1 MNNIIIVYESVKQ
14 ALALWL
20 EMFFHLCGI
29 EVGLY
34 ALNKPKKL
42 KRKKC
47 KYLYL
52 GTEQWID
59 FMEDVD
65 KSDDVFVMKLK
76 DFGKRNQSAL
86 FINSLKK
93 YSKYNLD
100 ILYSLIDVFYNSDI
114 VLKEIARE
122 YNQTDLLAAHIY
134 HQCIYRDPQLLKQA
148 YKIYNFAL
156 DKVMG
161 NRVIKNDNF
170 HSRYIEL
177 FIKWRINEV
186 NQKLKLPSDY
196 KLSQQAEQLFIDYGE
211 YSAVGYLCA
220 KIIGGEYYSTSFM
233 SLYCDFNASNDYQL
247 AYELGQ
253 YFWKIRDYEKAQNC
267 YIASYRKN
275 QYFFRPL
282 YKLAKLRE
290 KREEIGR
297 AFDLYDV
304 IIEMLEYRKKGGR
317 LTPLEAEYLYKSYF
331 SKGLIWNR
339 ILKNPE
345 KVEKYN
351 EKMYEVMS
359 FAQRNNLFFD
369 DLEKF
374 VTIKDQKKLKNLM
387 QDRLSNIIACQK

>member
-14 ALALWL
+14 AFALWL

-34 ALNKPKKL
+34 ALNKPEKL

-59 FMEDVD
+59 CIEDID
-65 KSDDVFVMKLK
+65 NSNDIFVMKLK
-76 DFGKRNQSAL
+76 ESVELDQDIL
-86 FINSLKK
+86 CINGLKK
-93 YSKYNLD
+93 YSNYNLR
-100 ILYSLIDVFYNSDI
+100 ILYSLIDGFYNSDI

-148 YKIYNFAL
+148 YIIYKFAL
-156 DKVMG
+156 EKIMG
-161 NRVIKNDNF
+161 NNIIKNDNF

-186 NQKLKLPSDY
+186 NQKRKMSCDY
-196 KLSQQAEQLFIDYGE
+196 KLSQQAEQFFAEYGK

-220 KIIGGEYYSTSFM
+220 NIIGAEYYSTSFM
-233 SLYCDFNASNDYQL
+233 SLYYDFNASNDYQL

-253 YFWKIRDYEKAQNC
+253 YFWKTRDYEKAENC
-267 YIASYRKN
+267 YIVSYQKN

-282 YKLAKLRE
+282 YKLAKLYE
-290 KREEIGR
+290 MREEIDQ
-297 AFDLYDV
+297 AFSFYDK
-304 IIEMLEYRKKGGR
+304 IIEMLEYRKKRGR
-317 LTPLEAEYLYKSYF
+317 LTPLEAEYLYKSYL
-331 SKGLIWNR
+331 SKGLIWSR
-339 ILKNPE
+339 VLKNP
-345 KVEKYN
+345 KWVEKYN
-351 EKMYEVMS
+351 KKMHEVMS
-359 FAQRNNLFFD
+359 FTQKNNLFFD

-374 VTIKDQKKLKNLM
+374 ITIKDQKQLRRLM
-387 QDRLSNIIACQK
+387 QDRLSNLIAFQK

>member
-14 ALALWL
+14 ALVLWVEL
-20 EMFFHLCGI
+20 FFHLCGI

-34 ALNKPKKL
+34 ALNKPKKI

-59 FMEDVD
+59 FIEDID
-65 KSDDVFVMKLK
+65 KSDDVFVIKLK
-76 DFGKRNQSAL
+76 DFGKRSQSNL
-86 FINSLKK
+86 CISSLKK

-100 ILYSLIDVFYNSDI
+100 MLYSLIDTFFNSDI

-122 YNQTDLLAAHIY
+122 YTQTDMLAAHIY
-134 HQCIYRDPQLLKQA
+134 HQCIYKDPQLLKQA
-148 YKIYNFAL
+148 YNIYNFAL

-161 NRVIKNDNF
+161 NNVIKNDNF

-177 FIKWRINEV
+177 FIKWSINEV
-186 NQKLKLPSDY
+186 NQKLKLPVDY
-196 KLSQQAEQLFIDYGE
+196 KLCQQAEQLFADYGE

-220 KIIGGEYYSTSFM
+220 KIIGGEYNSTSFL
-233 SLYCDFNASNDYQL
+233 SVYCDFNASNDYQL
-247 AYELGQ
+247 TYELGQ

-267 YIASYRKN
+267 YIASFRKN

-282 YKLAKLRE
+282 YKLGKLRE
-290 KREEIGR
+290 KHEEIGQ
-297 AFDLYDV
+297 AFEFYDM
-304 IIEMLEYRKKGGR
+304 IIEMLEYRKKRGR

-331 SKGLIWNR
+331 SKGLIWGR
-339 ILKNPE
+339 ILKNSE
-345 KVEKYN
+345 KVEQYN
-351 EKMYEVMS
+351 KKMYEVMS
-359 FAQRNNLFFD
+359 FAQNDNHFFD

-374 VTIKDQKKLKNLM
+374 ITIKDQKKLKNLM
-387 QDRLSNIIACQK
+387 KERLSSIIVWQK